1 METVLCGST
10 AYRYW
15 RTPPIVLYLAAAPVD
30 SPALRQFLRE
40 EELLAFRADLADRLP
55 FLRECTGP
63 SWRNVGQAA
72 RDIRDARWLLA
83 PSANFP
89 LDVLAQERG
98 GRRSSGLISTT
109 FWNGGL
115 PFEATCDVTDDL
127 GVTSPAFTMV
137 QMAAQAGFT
146 RTLLL
151 ASELCGSYAVYPA
164 PEPIRSLLQ
173 RIASRGRLKAFNGW
187 RPCLSGE
194 GNVTD
199 LWQRD
204 PLTTPDDLKA
214 MAEAAEGHRGAAAL
228 RKVADAVVPLAASPF
243 ETQAGLLLGLPRRL
257 GGEGLDGLSHNEK
270 VELSRDAKLVG
281 QRQCCYC
288 DIYLPDGLDVECQS
302 SQYHDNHD
310 GFLSDAERAAALRL
324 MGVNVLPLTHAQLT
338 NPARFDAF
346 CDAIALARG
355 LERKPRTEKQARAA
369 EQLRTELFID
379 WAALPDFNSRK

>member
-199 LWQRD
+199 LWRRD

-243 ETQAGLLLGLPRRL
+243 ETQAGLLLSLPGAWGARVSTAFRTTRRL
-257 GGEGLDGLSHNEK
+257 
-270 VELSRDAKLVG
+270 
-281 QRQCCYC
+281 
-288 DIYLPDGLDVECQS
+288 S
-302 SQYHDNHD
+302 SAAMPSS
-310 GFLSDAERAAALRL
+310 SDSVSAATA
-324 MGVNVLPLTHAQLT
+324 TSI
-338 NPARFDAF
+338 
-346 CDAIALARG
+346 C
-355 LERKPRTEKQARAA
+355 RTGSTSSARARSITTTTTGFFPTPSA
-369 EQLRTELFID
+369 RPRCAS
-379 WAALPDFNSRK
+379 WASTSCHSRMPS